1 MVTLDDTGTP
11 LRSKAFH
18 SARYGQ
24 PDSMSGRLE
33 DHIAAIQQLAAQHPC
48 TPPEVCLGA
57 QPAGKGLVV
66 ALDAGREHASS
77 LPLCGLAHRRRVDR
91 IVSRLVGEWCAGM
104 DTERVGITGASGGG
118 LASTRAILQ
127 FPEFFKV
134 AVSFCGK

>member
-1 MVTLDDTGTP
+1 MQLAWMQLASEQRLSLALDSIHRWSQVVTLDDTGTP

-66 ALDAGREHASS
+66 ALDACREHASS
-77 LPLCGLAHRRRVDR
+77 PPLCGE
-91 IVSRLVGEWCAGM
+91 ICPSE
-104 DTERVGITGASGGG
+104 
-118 LASTRAILQ
+118 TR
-127 FPEFFKV
+127 
-134 AVSFCGK
+134 